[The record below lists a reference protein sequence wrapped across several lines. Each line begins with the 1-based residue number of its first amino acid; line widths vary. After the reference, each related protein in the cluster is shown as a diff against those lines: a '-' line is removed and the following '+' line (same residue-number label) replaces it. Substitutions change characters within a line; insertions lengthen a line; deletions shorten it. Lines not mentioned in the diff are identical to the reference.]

1 MGRRDVYFSCCVIA
15 HSRSYI
21 QKYKQVTQAHAVFF
35 NLNKTECV
43 RKVRCVSVEVFMRGV
58 HKRPRAGL
66 ASQQHGGSYRSSPI
80 APATHTVPSY
90 HLCEGPEGPC
100 VWFGMGEL
108 SFKFK
113 APGAITVEADTEMCP
128 SHAVS
133 VYPGI
138 RGSTTLDENSR
149 VHTSPSPE
157 MTNVSTVLYVW
168 STSTWS
174 CSTAPPLWH
183 PADGWRRWLDPKS

>member
-1 MGRRDVYFSCCVIA
+1 M
-15 HSRSYI
+15 
-21 QKYKQVTQAHAVFF
+21 
-35 NLNKTECV
+35 
-43 RKVRCVSVEVFMRGV
+43 
-58 HKRPRAGL
+58 
-66 ASQQHGGSYRSSPI
+66 
-80 APATHTVPSY
+80 
-90 HLCEGPEGPC
+90 
-100 VWFGMGEL
+100 WFGMGEL

-157 MTNVSTVLYVW
+157 MTNVSMSLCLEFLHMELQHRAAALA
-168 STSTWS
+168 S
-174 CSTAPPLWH
+174 
-183 PADGWRRWLDPKS
+183 G